1 MSNWILY
8 AVLLFI
14 IGYLSFPQYRD
25 RLNLPTTRPP
35 QSISPTG
42 QSSLGDAEQVIVPKE
57 KITYQKTSDE
67 GQWGVAKKIGE
78 HTYTIKVGEDAR
90 MATSQEIVD
99 ALNAYRKTQGVGEL
113 TIDSKLTEYAQSRAD
128 FFKSQKTTDAHAG
141 FSNYLDNEDGFTK
154 LGFTKLGENSYY
166 GGPLYGVHLI
176 EWVFGASP
184 EHNANQLDGSWNYV
198 GVGVNNTAVN
208 LIFGG
213 GKM

>member
-14 IGYLSFPQYRD
+14 VGYLSFPQYRD
-25 RLNLPTTRPP
+25 RLHLP
-35 QSISPTG
+35 
-42 QSSLGDAEQVIVPKE
+42 
-57 KITYQKTSDE
+57 KTSSSASTPSNPPVADPALVIPQE
-67 GQWGVAKKIGE
+67 KVTYHKTTDQEQWGVAKKIGE

-90 MATSQEIVD
+90 MATAQEIVD
-99 ALNAYRKTQGVGEL
+99 ALNAYRRTQGKGEL
-113 TIDSKLTEYAQSRAD
+113 TVDNKLTEYAQSRAD

-141 FSNYLDNEDGFTK
+141 FSAFLDNEDGFTK

-166 GGPLYGVHLI
+166 GGPLFGVHLI

-184 EHNANQLDGSWNYV
+184 EHNANQLESSWSYV
-198 GVGVNNTAVN
+198 GIGVNNTAVN

>member
-8 AVLLFI
+8 AALFFI
-14 IGYLSFPQYRD
+14 IAYLSYPQYRD
-25 RLNLPTTRPP
+25 RLHLPTTRPP
-35 QSISPTG
+35 A
-42 QSSLGDAEQVIVPKE
+42 SSTQPSEPPELVIPKE
-57 KITYQKTSDE
+57 KVTYQKTSDE

-99 ALNAYRKTQGVGEL
+99 ALNAYRKTQGMGEL
-113 TIDSKLTEYAQSRAD
+113 TVDSKLTEYAQSRAD
-128 FFKSQKTTDAHAG
+128 FFKAQKTTDAHAG
-141 FSNYLDNEDGFTK
+141 FSAYLDNEDGFNK
-154 LGFTKLGENSYY
+154 LGFSKLGENSYY
-166 GGPLYGVHLI
+166 GGPLFGVHLI